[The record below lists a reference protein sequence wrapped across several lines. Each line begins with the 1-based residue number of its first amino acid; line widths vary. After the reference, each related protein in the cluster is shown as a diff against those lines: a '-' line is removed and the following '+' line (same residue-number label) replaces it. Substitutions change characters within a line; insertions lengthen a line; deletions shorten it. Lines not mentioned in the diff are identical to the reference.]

1 MMIGHPNPAALSQVF
16 SQWYTGDSSNSSMSH
31 AAPAPTP
38 SDAKRLADHQ
48 EPTKGVGYL
57 ASFKV
62 YLEQAVSGVMDM
74 INSLLGRT
82 VEPVPDKIQPL
93 DLNQI
98 RRANAELAFTIIP
111 KILKEAQTNPWV
123 GDKALNDVHG
133 KLCDSNGPLRRIMTQ
148 LQGLVGADYTPE
160 ITSEIK
166 KIFDTPIAGIGFSQW
181 ATPGGLA
188 SHLLEQLNVDN
199 NLDANLSK
207 EELDKQLVAR
217 ETLQQKI
224 KMAGQ
229 EIDSMV
235 GPIAAILERCRTYK
249 ETGIDSAVTLKVND
263 AVDLQSEA

>member
-82 VEPVPDKIQPL
+82 VEPVPDKAQPM
-93 DLNQI
+93 DLQQQ
-98 RRANAELAFTIIP
+98 RLVYAELAYTIIP
-111 KILKEAQTNPWV
+111 KLLKEAETNPWV
-123 GDKALNDVHG
+123 GDRALNDIRG
-133 KLCDSNGPLRRIMTQ
+133 ELFDGNGPLRRMVTQ

-160 ITSEIK
+160 ITSELQNIL
-166 KIFDTPIAGIGFSQW
+166 DTPIAGIGFSQW
-181 ATPGGLA
+181 ATPQGPA
-188 SHLLEQLNVDN
+188 NELLEQLNVVN
-199 NLDANLSK
+199 NLDASLSK
-207 EELDKQLVAR
+207 EELDKQLDAR

-224 KMAGQ
+224 EMAGQ
-229 EIDSMV
+229 EIDSMA

-263 AVDLQSEA
+263 SVGLQSEA